1 MNIQQIMKQAQQM
14 QQKLQSEQEKL
25 KNTDFEGTSGN
36 GAIKVIMTG
45 DYIVKNITIDK
56 NLIDPEEKDL
66 LEDLVKVA
74 VNYCVQKITT
84 TSNNNLSSL
93 TGGINLPF

>member
-14 QQKLQSEQEKL
+14 QQKLQLEQEKM

-36 GAIKVIMTG
+36 GAVRITMTG
-45 DYIVKNITIDK
+45 DYNVKSINIDK

-66 LEDLVKVA
+66 LEDLIKVA
-74 VNYCVQKITT
+74 TNDCIKKIIA
-84 TSNNNLSSL
+84 TSNDNLNSL
-93 TGGINLPF
+93 TGGMNLPF

>member
-25 KNTDFEGTSGN
+25 KNTDFEGISGN
-36 GAIKVIMTG
+36 GTIKVIMTG
-45 DYIVKNITIDK
+45 EYIVKNVSIDQ

-66 LEDLVKVA
+66 LEDLIKVA
-74 VNYCVQKITT
+74 INNCVQKITT

-93 TGGINLPF
+93 TGGMNLPF

>member
-14 QQKLQSEQEKL
+14 QQKLQSEQEKM

-36 GAIKVIMTG
+36 GAVKIVMMG
-45 DYIVKNITIDK
+45 DYSVKSVNIDK

-66 LEDLVKVA
+66 LEDLIKVA
-74 VNYCVQKITT
+74 INDCVKKITT
-84 TSNNNLSSL
+84 TSNDNLNSL
-93 TGGINLPF
+93 TDGINLPF

>member
-14 QQKLQSEQEKL
+14 QQKLQLEQEKM

-36 GAIKVIMTG
+36 GAVKITMTG
-45 DYIVKNITIDK
+45 DYNVKSINIDK

-66 LEDLVKVA
+66 LEDLIKVA
-74 VNYCVQKITT
+74 TNDCIKKIIA
-84 TSNNNLSSL
+84 TSNDNLNSL
-93 TGGINLPF
+93 TGGMNLPF

>member
-14 QQKLQSEQEKL
+14 QQKLQNEQEKI

-36 GAIKVIMTG
+36 GAVKVVMTG
-45 DYIVKNITIDK
+45 DYNVKSISIDK
-56 NLIDPEEKDL
+56 NVIDPEDKEL

-74 VNYCVQKITT
+74 VNECTKNITN
-84 TSNNNLSSL
+84 TSNNNLGSL
-93 TGGINLPF
+93 TNGIKLPF